1 MQKFVLELSSSTD
14 SGPLWGPFLGQIET
28 QILAKLLVKSSIPI
42 SRDGKM
48 MNQDEFLYNLGLCKS
63 KTLFHGRNVVPIA
76 EGKKRKF
83 DS

>member
-1 MQKFVLELSSSTD
+1 MFSSTSAMD
-14 SGPLWGPFLGQIET
+14 
-28 QILAKLLVKSSIPI
+28 IPI
-42 SRDGKM
+42 SRDGKK
-48 MNQDEFLYNLGLCKS
+48 MNQAEFLYNLGLFKS